1 MRRALIAALVVAALA
16 ALAPFA
22 SGSPDGLERV
32 AGDRGFA
39 DRARPAADAPAAGYA
54 IPGIPG
60 ARLANAA
67 AGFAGTL
74 VVFALGA
81 GLVAVVRRRPR
92 VA

>member
-1 MRRALIAALVVAALA
+1 MRRALLAALVVAALA

-39 DRARPAADAPAAGYA
+39 DRARPAAAAPAADYVL
-54 IPGIPG
+54 PGVG
-60 ARLANAA
+60 DARLANAA

-74 VVFALGA
+74 IVFALGA
-81 GLVAVVRRRPR
+81 GLVAAVHRRPR

>member
-1 MRRALIAALVVAALA
+1 MT
-16 ALAPFA
+16 P
-22 SGSPDGLERV
+22 
-32 AGDRGFA
+32 
-39 DRARPAADAPAAGYA
+39 
-54 IPGIPG
+54 
-60 ARLANAA
+60 RLANAA

>member
-16 ALAPFA
+16 ALAPLA

-39 DRARPAADAPAAGYA
+39 DRARPAADAPAADYVV
-54 IPGIPG
+54 PGVHD

-81 GLVAVVRRRPR
+81 GLVAVVRHRPR